1 MTQEKNKARE
11 EAGFDVAAGG
21 QAKATCENVLQKDD
35 SASLSAQKK
44 NDILASK
51 STSTEVQL
59 EKALHL
65 LRAGPKTTVELR
77 DHGIMMPAAR
87 IHHLRHVDGFH
98 GIGYF
103 CVWQLT
109 TAHRASDQLAGLVR
123 TLGTHPNRLFSPVR
137 RLHSTMVTQQVTPQ
151 RCIPDT
157 VSIAWYP
164 RKAANL
170 QGRKESAHVKRIL
183 LALQKLIVGFP
194 ANTSMGDPCEITSP
208 CRNTDGHCFQ
218 LASILSNGYPSRY
231 GEAAAADNQR
241 RGRV

>member
-87 IHHLRHVDGFH
+87 IHHFRHVDGFH

-123 TLGTHPNRLFSPVR
+123 TQTACFRECAGYTAGY
-137 RLHSTMVTQQVTPQ
+137 TP

-170 QGRKESAHVKRIL
+170 QGRKESAHVRRIL
-183 LALQKLIVGFP
+183 LALQKLILGFP

-231 GEAAAADNQR
+231 GEAAAADIQR